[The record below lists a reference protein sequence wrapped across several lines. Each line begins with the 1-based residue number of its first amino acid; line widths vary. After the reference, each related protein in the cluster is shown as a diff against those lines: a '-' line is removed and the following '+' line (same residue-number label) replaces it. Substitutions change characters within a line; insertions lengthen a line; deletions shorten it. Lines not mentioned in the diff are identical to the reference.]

1 MALQPQYAHM
11 ATCLELVSAF
21 RDHAQDRRT
30 VNTHV
35 DIYCGRYGTI
45 MRRPDIV
52 VVHTAQREGP
62 VPAANLL
69 LVGDVWVSDTRNI
82 AGRLDDYAQA
92 EIPWHL
98 SVIALADT
106 HHILL
111 RHLQAYGGYEVVA
124 QSDTAGV
131 VGLPAPFGFSFDVAA
146 LE

>member
-21 RDHAQDRRT
+21 RHYANDRRT
-30 VNTHV
+30 VSTHV

-45 MRRPDIV
+45 MRKPDIV
-52 VVHTAQREGP
+52 VVHTSQREGP
-62 VPAANLL
+62 VPAANVLL
-69 LVGDVWVSDTRNI
+69 AGDVWVSNTRNI

-92 EIPWHL
+92 KIPWHL

-111 RHLQAYGGYEVVA
+111 RQLQEHGTYEVVA
-124 QSDTAGV
+124 QTNMAGV
-131 VGLPAPFGFSFDVAA
+131 VALPSPFNFTFDIAS